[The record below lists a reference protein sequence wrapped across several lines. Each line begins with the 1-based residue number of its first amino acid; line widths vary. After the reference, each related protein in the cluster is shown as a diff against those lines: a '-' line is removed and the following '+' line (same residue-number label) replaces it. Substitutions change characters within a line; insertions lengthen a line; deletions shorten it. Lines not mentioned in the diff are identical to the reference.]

1 MRFIIPVFSL
11 GALILLLC
19 TPAALRAEDQ
29 PSPTP
34 SPPLLEQRGIIT
46 PQLDALQR
54 IRFRPVIPVPRPIE
68 AALLAPFHNAN
79 KNGDVE
85 ADYGIGFEYVEKNH
99 TFVLRQ
105 WPRAGGS
112 LSTYTALKGEPACK
126 DAYLIDGALRDVR
139 GIAWQTTKFV
149 FVLQPD
155 DDNLKGDRGKGLKAE
170 WHRLALRG
178 ACR

>member
-1 MRFIIPVFSL
+1 MRHLIPVIGLS
-11 GALILLLC
+11 ALCVLLC
-19 TPAALRAEDQ
+19 APAALRAEDQ

-54 IRFRPVIPVPRPIE
+54 IRFRPVIPVPRPLE
-68 AALLAPFHNAN
+68 VALLAPFHNDN
-79 KNGDVE
+79 RTHDVE
-85 ADYGIGFEYVEKNH
+85 ADYGIGFEYVEKGK

-112 LSTYTALKGEPACK
+112 LSTYTVLPGEPACK
-126 DAYLIDGALRDVR
+126 DSFLMDGGMRDVR
-139 GIAWQTTKFV
+139 GIAWQTSKFV
-149 FVLQPD
+149 FALQGD
-155 DDNLKGDRGKGLKAE
+155 DDNLKGDHGKALKVE
-170 WHRLALRG
+170 WHRLVLRG